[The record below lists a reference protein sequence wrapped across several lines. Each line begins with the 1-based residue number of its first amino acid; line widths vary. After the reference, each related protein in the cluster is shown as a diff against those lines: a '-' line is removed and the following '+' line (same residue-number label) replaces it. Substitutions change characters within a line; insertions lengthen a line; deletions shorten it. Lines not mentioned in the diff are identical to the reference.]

1 MSVKGTARYN
11 DKKVQN
17 GEASVL
23 FTKNFPTERLG
34 ELPKARSILLE
45 RRASFNPRISKP
57 GVHFV
62 LACSPQET
70 VSDEKLSQIGQ
81 EFMDKM
87 GFGEQPYVIY
97 RHHDTAHPHAHIVS
111 VLVDENGNKVS
122 EDFIKHRC
130 NTARKELE
138 IAHDLIKAEEQ
149 NQILT
154 ISSTLPEHAIHYGQ
168 QETKKAIGNVVQTA
182 MRDYSFS
189 RLEEFSAFL
198 GAYNVQMNVLG
209 QKPGSTWKGITFQI
223 TDEEKTPLSPSVKA
237 SSYHF
242 APTLDR
248 LENRFRSGNQKKA
261 VNRPALLKRIE
272 HSLRDYQNVSEA
284 DFKAALR
291 EAGIQVLEHKDSYVY
306 VDHQKRAV
314 YSENELGPMFTYRHL
329 QRYFVEESVIRE
341 SRIYPLQAPTSTP
354 VTNTPVPAPTQ
365 AAQPTPPVVP
375 PLESPASNVRQPAPA
390 NPPNPTTPE
399 ERRRLGKLV
408 SEAYQDYKKEK
419 NIFFES
425 SLINAFPFE
434 HLRDQLIRKGH
445 SPAVAIAAV
454 SEFERYKREQF
465 PQIISREIGYF
476 EQQAGQ
482 FLKLAMAMPIPAE
495 SRITFLERMGFV
507 LTDKGAEGKA
517 LSHPSSPAHQMP
529 IAPADYGKLV
539 ARSGA
544 PVPIPQ
550 SFSREEKAALLAAAT
565 GKAIEGV
572 SPYTVRVGILKSLLP
587 PAIFEALSKDL
598 NRAYLQQLPDLSKST
613 GGIVEALYT
622 RGIVLNT
629 APGSPPTAGFYNT
642 PPSSFVAIGETLQ
655 RQLEQTALPAD
666 YADRIY
672 ALNTPV
678 GRTMVLYQQALDQ
691 GREDR
696 QRQLEKQ
703 LIERAPEL
711 QGQNGPALLQTL
723 LTTTVGIK
731 QPQQHPIEKKEER
744 KTARSNYLQSLLWKD
759 YPAARLQ
766 KGHFYESS
774 LLRQPADFPTSRLVS
789 YLSAPP
795 HSVGR
800 AEAEAVVATFKA
812 NRLKEAFVIE
822 QKDTEHFAKGAKNR
836 LNLLADAPLKPAD
849 RLQLLRAMG
858 YPLEPTAEGTLRFT
872 YPADSFIRYTPNP
885 HELKRLQAEPAIA
898 LSIKLPTGTSQ
909 LPPAERALY
918 EKIAN
923 GEPILPEGSGATGKA
938 RDTVPT
944 FYSMDIERVRAVL
957 GPATFAAQAQTLN
970 TLTVEHTL
978 RQHPVKDDLTATIRT
993 LYQRGLVIQPTPTGN
1008 RIGHFLSPPESYVP
1022 LPAALQPLLASIAP
1036 TPRYY
1041 NQQIAALQTE
1051 RGRAMVNLAVA
1062 IDRNHPAQL
1071 TSQINYIT
1079 GKAEDLRPYRNNTT
1093 GLLNALSQTEGP
1105 LRIEQSRAVSETQ
1118 TDTQAANSSIDNLIE
1133 QVSADNTNHL
1143 SEAFDAA
1150 LTPEPRKKRNKG
1162 VGGGVDRR
1170 PKQKL

>member
-1 MSVKGTARYN
+1 MIVKLTTSISVKGTARYN
-11 DKKVQN
+11 DQKVDN

-23 FTKNFPTERLG
+23 LTKNFVSEKLAARESFRSHVL
-34 ELPKARSILLE
+34 ELY
-45 RRASFNPRISKP
+45 ASFNPRISKP

-62 LACSPQET
+62 LAFSPQET

-87 GFGEQPYVIY
+87 GFGKQPYVIY

-111 VLVDENGNKVS
+111 VLVDGNGNKVS

-138 IAHDLIKAEEQ
+138 IAHNLIKAEEQ

-189 RLEEFSAFL
+189 RLEEFSAFI

-209 QKPGSTWKGITFQI
+209 QKLGSTWKGITFQL

-248 LENRFRSGNQKKA
+248 LENRFRSGSQKKA
-261 VNRPALLKRIE
+261 ANRPALLKRIE
-272 HSLRDYQNVSEA
+272 RSMRDFQHVSEV

-291 EAGIQVLEHKDSYVY
+291 DAGIQVLEQNDSYVY

-314 YSENELGPMFTYRHL
+314 YSENELGPMYTYRHL
-329 QRYFVEESVIRE
+329 HRNFVEESVIRE
-341 SRIYPLQAPTSTP
+341 SRIYPLQTP
-354 VTNTPVPAPTQ
+354 TNTPVRAPAPTQ
-365 AAQPTPPVVP
+365 APQPTLSVVP
-375 PLESPASNVRQPAPA
+375 PPESPASNVRPPAPV

-408 SEAYQDYKKEK
+408 SESYQDYKKET

-445 SPAVAIAAV
+445 SPAVATGAV

-465 PQIISREIGYF
+465 PQIISREISYF

-507 LTDKGAEGKA
+507 LTDTGTEGKA
-517 LSHPSSPAHQMP
+517 LTHPSSSVHRMP

-550 SFSREEKAALLAAAT
+550 TFSREEKAALLAAAT
-565 GKAIEGV
+565 GKSIEGV
-572 SPYTVRVGILKSLLP
+572 SPYTVRVVILKSLLP
-587 PAIFEALSKDL
+587 PATFETLSKDL
-598 NRAYLQQLPDLSKST
+598 NRAYLQQLPDLSGSAGT

-642 PPSSFVAIGETLQ
+642 PPSSFVVLSETLQ

-666 YADRIY
+666 YTDRIQ

-678 GRTMVLYQQALDQ
+678 GRTMVLYQQALDSK
-691 GREDR
+691 REDR

-703 LIERAPEL
+703 LVERAPEL
-711 QGQNGPALLQTL
+711 QGQNGAVLLQTL
-723 LTTTVGIK
+723 FTTTVGIK
-731 QPQQHPIEKKEER
+731 QPQQRPIEKKEER
-744 KTARSNYLQSLLWKD
+744 RNARSNYLQSLLWKD
-759 YPAARLQ
+759 YPAARMQ
-766 KGHFYESS
+766 KGYFYESS
-774 LLRQPADFPTSRLVS
+774 LLRNPADFPTSRLVS
-789 YLSAPP
+789 YLNAPP

-800 AEAEAVVATFKA
+800 AEAEAVVANFKA
-812 NRLKEAFVIE
+812 GRLKEAFAIE
-822 QKDTEHFAKGAKNR
+822 QKDTEHFARGAKNM
-836 LNLLADAPLKPAD
+836 LNLLADAPLQPAD
-849 RLQLLRAMG
+849 RLALLRTMG
-858 YPLEPTAEGTLRFT
+858 YPLEPSAEGTLRFT
-872 YPADSFIRYTPNP
+872 YPGDSFIRYSPNA
-885 HELKRLQAEPAIA
+885 HELKRLQAEPAIG
-898 LSIKLPTGTSQ
+898 LPIKLPGNG
-909 LPPAERALY
+909 LPAAERTLY
-918 EKIAN
+918 EKLAN
-923 GEPILPEGSGATGKA
+923 GEPMMPVKNREVA
-938 RDTVPT
+938 PT
-944 FYSMDIERVRAVL
+944 FYNMDIERVRAVL
-957 GPATFAAQAQTLN
+957 EC
-970 TLTVEHTL
+970 V
-978 RQHPVKDDLTATIRT
+978 
-993 LYQRGLVIQPTPTGN
+993 
-1008 RIGHFLSPPESYVP
+1008 
-1022 LPAALQPLLASIAP
+1022 
-1036 TPRYY
+1036 
-1041 NQQIAALQTE
+1041 
-1051 RGRAMVNLAVA
+1051 
-1062 IDRNHPAQL
+1062 
-1071 TSQINYIT
+1071 
-1079 GKAEDLRPYRNNTT
+1079 
-1093 GLLNALSQTEGP
+1093 
-1105 LRIEQSRAVSETQ
+1105 
-1118 TDTQAANSSIDNLIE
+1118 DN
-1133 QVSADNTNHL
+1133 
-1143 SEAFDAA
+1143 
-1150 LTPEPRKKRNKG
+1150 
-1162 VGGGVDRR
+1162 
-1170 PKQKL
+1170 